1 MLGEEQARRVKLF
14 CQIVD
19 DSGKLLTR
27 RSLSIRR
34 SSSMPWQGS
43 QNLDADPAKPSAAA
57 TGIPCLMAATLGDEP
72 SMADGP
78 AERFMLAGHWLS
90 ILTRQL
96 LNGMQQLK
104 NEVQISL
111 LLHSSAC

>member
-57 TGIPCLMAATLGDEP
+57 TGIPCLMAANAWGRTKYGRWP
-72 SMADGP
+72 SGAFHACWAL
-78 AERFMLAGHWLS
+78 AE
-90 ILTRQL
+90 
-96 LNGMQQLK
+96 
-104 NEVQISL
+104 
-111 LLHSSAC
+111 HSDQATVEWHATAQE